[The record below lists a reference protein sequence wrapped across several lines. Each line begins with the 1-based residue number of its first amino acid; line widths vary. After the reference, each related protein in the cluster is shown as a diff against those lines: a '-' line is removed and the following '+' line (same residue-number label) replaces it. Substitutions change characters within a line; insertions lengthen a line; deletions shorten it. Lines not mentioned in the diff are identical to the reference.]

1 MSVTVTGGKALIR
14 RLNAIQ
20 NGRPILKDIQIR
32 ATAEATNRGPR
43 KTGHLGRSIHPGSL
57 TDSFAIVEASAGYAA
72 YVEMGTKPHTIQPRN
87 AKMLSWTTGKRLS
100 GRARSGKGAGQ
111 RIFAKRV
118 HHPGTKA
125 QPFLLPGAVEAV
137 KQVGIAPIVKAWND
151 AA

>member
-1 MSVTVTGGKALIR
+1 MSVTVKGGKALIR

-20 NGRPILKDIQIR
+20 NGRPILKDIQVR
-32 ATAEATNRGPR
+32 AVREAKLRVAR
-43 KTGHLGRSIHPGSL
+43 KTGHTARTIRPGSL
-57 TDSFAIVEASAGYAA
+57 TEAFAIVEAAGAA
-72 YVEMGTKPHTIQPRN
+72 VFLEYDTKPHVIEPRN